1 MHSLIFVLQSKFAQI
16 FSIIYDQSKFQSD
29 MRKKIKT
36 NTIMNIENGTI
47 DPLVFSISES
57 VDKKYN
63 MSHKHMFYKIANKT
77 GEKYVHC

>member
-1 MHSLIFVLQSKFAQI
+1 
-16 FSIIYDQSKFQSD
+16 

-47 DPLVFSISES
+47 DPLVFSISER
-57 VDKKYN
+57 VDKKYT

-77 GEKYVHC
+77 GEKHVHC